1 MNVFHHISEKY
12 TFPFTDT
19 VRKTHSKSADILI
32 LLMNCW
38 KFLKKIPKIFV
49 LDFFKK
55 CNRK

>member
-49 LDFFKK
+49 LDFF
-55 CNRK
+55 